1 MNELPTPETDAESC
15 YPDSNLGEC
24 VCADFARKLERER
37 DESRKIADAV
47 AWDRDEAKR
56 IYDIEATEHM
66 LNINEICNQRDAAM
80 DALMDISF
88 YPSSGIGDDNTTV
101 QEYKDR
107 ILDGIK
113 HLKQERD
120 EARNIAE
127 KLSKQGLDIMDE
139 NRSLKRERDTALD
152 EAQAYSKGT
161 WQSLRDSQDEVLRLA
176 FENREISQELE
187 EARDT
192 IMKIEEIFVDGEN
205 THDDWFKMGSI
216 AKEYF
221 KK

>member
-1 MNELPTPETDAESC
+1 MEEKETDGKW
-15 YPDSNLGEC
+15 DSYSRPFEAIDL
-24 VCADFARKLERER
+24 ARKLEREH
-37 DESRKIADAV
+37 
-47 AWDRDEAKR
+47 DEAKR

-80 DALMDISF
+80 DALRDISF

-113 HLKQERD
+113 NLKQERD
-120 EARNIAE
+120 
-127 KLSKQGLDIMDE
+127 
-139 NRSLKRERDTALD
+139 
-152 EAQAYSKGT
+152 
-161 WQSLRDSQDEVLRLA
+161 
-176 FENREISQELE
+176 

-192 IMKIEEIFVDGEN
+192 IMKIEEIFIDSEDM
-205 THDDWFKMGSI
+205 HDDWMKVGNI

>member
-1 MNELPTPETDAESC
+1 MNDRPTPETDKYA
-15 YPDSNLGEC
+15 N
-24 VCADFARKLERER
+24 ADWWTLFRATEHARILERE
-37 DESRKIADAV
+37 
-47 AWDRDEAKR
+47 RDEAKR

-80 DALMDISF
+80 DALRDISF

-120 EARNIAE
+120 EAR
-127 KLSKQGLDIMDE
+127 
-139 NRSLKRERDTALD
+139 
-152 EAQAYSKGT
+152 
-161 WQSLRDSQDEVLRLA
+161 
-176 FENREISQELE
+176 
-187 EARDT
+187 DT

>member
-80 DALMDISF
+80 DALGDISF

-113 HLKQERD
+113 HIKQ
-120 EARNIAE
+120 
-127 KLSKQGLDIMDE
+127 
-139 NRSLKRERDTALD
+139 ERDTALD

-161 WQSLRDSQDEVLRLA
+161 WQSLRDSQDEVLRLT
-176 FENREISQELE
+176 FENREISQELDK
-187 EARDT
+187 ARDI
-192 IMKIEEIFVDGEN
+192 IMKIEEIFIDSEDM
-205 THDDWFKMGSI
+205 HDDWMKVGNI
-216 AKEYF
+216 ARTYLEK
-221 KK
+221 

>member
-1 MNELPTPETDAESC
+1 MEEKETYPFVINVKTIAGQSIKETCYAAARLSKQLGCLIETEINDVTITVGGLMTEQDAYESWLFYSKQKNNNMNKLPTPETDAAWSC
-15 YPDSNLGEC
+15 FKGYMEPLQDVKDLS
-24 VCADFARKLERER
+24 RKLERE
-37 DESRKIADAV
+37 
-47 AWDRDEAKR
+47 RDEAKR

-80 DALMDISF
+80 DALGDISF

-120 EARNIAE
+120 EAR
-127 KLSKQGLDIMDE
+127 
-139 NRSLKRERDTALD
+139 
-152 EAQAYSKGT
+152 
-161 WQSLRDSQDEVLRLA
+161 
-176 FENREISQELE
+176 
-187 EARDT
+187 DT
-192 IMKIEEIFVDGEN
+192 IMKIEEIFIDSEDM
-205 THDDWFKMGSI
+205 HDDWMKVGNI
-216 AKEYF
+216 AREYF

>member
-1 MNELPTPETDAESC
+1 MNDRPTPETDKYA
-15 YPDSNLGEC
+15 N
-24 VCADFARKLERER
+24 ADWWTLFRATEHARILERE
-37 DESRKIADAV
+37 
-47 AWDRDEAKR
+47 RDEAKR

-80 DALMDISF
+80 DALRDISF

-120 EARNIAE
+120 EAR
-127 KLSKQGLDIMDE
+127 
-139 NRSLKRERDTALD
+139 
-152 EAQAYSKGT
+152 
-161 WQSLRDSQDEVLRLA
+161 
-176 FENREISQELE
+176 
-187 EARDT
+187 DT
-192 IMKIEEIFVDGEN
+192 IMKIDEIFIDSEDM
-205 THDDWFKMGSI
+205 HDDWFKMGSI

>member
-80 DALMDISF
+80 DALGDISF

-120 EARNIAE
+120 EAR
-127 KLSKQGLDIMDE
+127 
-139 NRSLKRERDTALD
+139 
-152 EAQAYSKGT
+152 
-161 WQSLRDSQDEVLRLA
+161 
-176 FENREISQELE
+176 
-187 EARDT
+187 DT